1 MSYLYTI
8 STVALFIF
16 FILIKK
22 SEKKQNLI
30 IWISLSIM
38 LMMCYNIIIA
48 LACFFVKFKYT
59 VQVLIIMNILV
70 STILAIIILKKKTY
84 QKYFVRKRDLLFCI
98 IALIIT
104 LVIQYIRCGW
114 PINIKYYVTD
124 SAVHYKATINSY
136 NNNNSVLNFN
146 KYILGEHGFNNSFMT
161 GHYINCG
168 LFILIFSKICSVD
181 KFYILYI
188 IFETIIFYISFI
200 LMYILLLNLKEN
212 KISYI
217 ISIVLSIIYNLA
229 YPLNSMIA
237 GFQYLS
243 VGLNLILLFFIL
255 TIMHSKKII
264 SSTFFAILMSLV
276 SFGIFFSYYLFIP
289 IIYVTFLVNMFIELR
304 KKEVT
309 KIEFLYI
316 VMYDIILPSI
326 CGFTYFILYP
336 KLTTN
341 YVPAQSINVY
351 GGIYDKILSNFAL
364 FIPII
369 IYYFSQ
375 KNKKIY
381 VLTSLIPNLIFLI
394 GFAIFN
400 YAGYIS
406 RYYYIKL
413 YYIMWIPCIIITY
426 EVLNILIAKN
436 KKIFYLIICAIILVI
451 FLNYSV
457 LNNYGKI
464 FDIYEFNFN
473 IIKSL
478 DYSITRDEVDF
489 LEIIKKLDIDKKNVN
504 IYFNQNI
511 VSLKWIG
518 ILLDNEI
525 YLMFS
530 EINDI
535 DYWINEMEEEY
546 LIIMK
551 KDVDKEVLDSI
562 NKLKCQIIEENDAG
576 LLLKKINN

>member
-30 IWISLSIM
+30 IWVSLSIM

-104 LVIQYIRCGW
+104 LVIQYIRCGC

-146 KYILGEHGFNNSFMT
+146 KYVLGEYGFNNSFMT

-168 LFILIFSKICSVD
+168 LFIFIFSKICSVD

-309 KIEFLYI
+309 KIEFIYI

-326 CGFTYFILYP
+326 CGFAYFILYP

-381 VLTSLIPNLIFLI
+381 VLTSFIPNLIFLI

-426 EVLNILIAKN
+426 EVLNILNAKN

-504 IYFNQNI
+504 IYFNKNI

-551 KDVDKEVLDSI
+551 KDVDKEGLDSI